1 MEQKLEVKI
10 LPAGDSCLVVDFGN
24 IISIDINSRVQE
36 LRKKLEK
43 AAFPQITELVPTYRS
58 LAVYFEPSL
67 TEIEKFTSRIRDL
80 VPYNALS
87 ETACRKIITIPV
99 CYGGQYGPDLGYV
112 ASYNDLSEEDVV
124 SIHTGSSYYCYM
136 LGFTPGFPYL
146 GGMDEAIATPRLDHP
161 RESIPGGSVGIAGK
175 QTGIYPIDSPGG
187 WQLIGKTPLK
197 MFDPGRI
204 PPAIM
209 DAGLWVRF
217 QAVSEEQYLEIREKA
232 VSDQFCADITEEE
245 ISNEVDNR

>member
-1 MEQKLEVKI
+1 MEQKCEVKI
-10 LPAGDSCLVVDFGN
+10 LPAGDSCLMVDFGN
-24 IISIDINSRVQE
+24 IISIDINSRVQA

-43 AAFPQITELVPTYRS
+43 ANFPQITELVPTYRS

-67 TEIEKFTSRIRDL
+67 TDIAILTSRIRDM
-80 VPYNALS
+80 VPCGIIS
-87 ETACRKIITIPV
+87 ETASRKTITIPV
-99 CYGGQYGPDLGYV
+99 CYGGEYGPDLGYV
-112 ASYNDLSEEDVV
+112 ASYNDLSQEDVIR
-124 SIHTGSSYYCYM
+124 IHTGSSYYCYM
-136 LGFTPGFPYL
+136 HGFTPGFPYL
-146 GGMDEAIATPRLDHP
+146 GGMDDAIATPRLDHP

-175 QTGIYPIDSPGG
+175 QTGVYPIDSPGG

-197 MFDPGRI
+197 MFDPQRT

-217 QAVSEEQYLEIREKA
+217 KAVSEKQFLEIREKA

-245 ISNEVDNR
+245 ISNEDENR